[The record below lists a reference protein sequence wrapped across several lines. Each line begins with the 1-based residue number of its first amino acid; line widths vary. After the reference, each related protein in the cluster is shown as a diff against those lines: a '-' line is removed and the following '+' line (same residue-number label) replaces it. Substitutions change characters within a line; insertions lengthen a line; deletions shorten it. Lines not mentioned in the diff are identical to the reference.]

1 MDYEQYLL
9 GKLAEEC
16 AEVGQRALKAAQFGL
31 DEVQPGQAL
40 DNAERLHAELDELQ
54 AIVELLNVHHGLN
67 YTLGLGVSWNWGSSM
82 SGYRE
87 LASGITEVVA
97 GGMHVFR
104 DEAIKRQQAKVDAL
118 LAELKN
124 TLTSGASE

>member
-1 MDYEQYLL
+1 MSARTKPPTAPQLRQLADAMDR
-9 GKLAEEC
+9 LA
-16 AEVGQRALKAAQFGL
+16 AMKSFDFSAA
-31 DEVQPGQAL
+31 DP
-40 DNAERLHAELDELQ
+40 HK
-54 AIVELLNVHHGLN
+54 I
-67 YTLGLGVSWNWGSSM
+67 GLGVSWSWGSST

-118 LAELKN
+118 LAELKT
-124 TLTSGASE
+124 TLTHGATE